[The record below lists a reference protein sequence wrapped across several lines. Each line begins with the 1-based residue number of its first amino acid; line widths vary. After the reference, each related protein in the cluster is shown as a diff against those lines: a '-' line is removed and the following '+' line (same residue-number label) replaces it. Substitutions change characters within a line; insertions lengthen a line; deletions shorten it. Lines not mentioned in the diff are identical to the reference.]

1 MRVVFLNLKKKLEL
15 ITAAPPQ
22 FKREMPQTILGEKVT
37 VYHGTSLA
45 SLYLIARD
53 RKLGSPVG
61 FTSTNYRELER
72 DGVFYVTIQRNYAY
86 TAAYGWASRLWPPAL
101 QQWLAGWEP
110 NQNWIDQIKQL
121 SDITYDRIS
130 TITGIND
137 VLDLYLTMR
146 ALAQAIRPNYRVPD
160 AASVVLE
167 IVMDGN
173 FIRSEA
179 IVDEDIFIWWFMGS
193 GEDVKDKIMRLV
205 LNNKDFR
212 SWIKETTGLDDEEI
226 DSKQRIELELGTE
239 VARRG
244 YLKEYYIRMYR
255 ALREM
260 AENGPYKEAARDF
273 LQRMAPFSDSFFF
286 SRQLSFDESGIKA
299 ITAEI
304 ITKWGEIEKIDLLND
319 NEALDKI
326 ERIMKKGI
334 EWYAKYIREEA
345 TKRRPH

>member
-37 VYHGTSLA
+37 VYHGTTLA

-61 FTSTNYRELER
+61 FTHENCGELTR
-72 DGVFYVTIQRNYAY
+72 DGIFYVTTRENYAY
-86 TAAYGWASRLWPPAL
+86 TAVCGWALLRWPPAL
-101 QQWLAGWEP
+101 QQWLEEWRP
-110 NQNWIDQIKQL
+110 NPNWIDQIKQL

-137 VLDLYLTMR
+137 VLDLYLTMQ
-146 ALAQAIRPNYRVPD
+146 ALAQAIRPGYRVPD
-160 AASVVLE
+160 AAYVILE

-173 FIRSEA
+173 FLRSEA
-179 IVDEDIFIWWFMGS
+179 FVDEDIFFRWFKGRR
-193 GEDVKDKIMRLV
+193 EDVQDKVTKLA
-205 LNNKDFR
+205 LNNEDFR
-212 SWIKETTGLDDEEI
+212 SWIKETTGLNDEEI
-226 DSKQRIELELGTE
+226 NSKTGTE
-239 VARRG
+239 LAVEVVRKG
-244 YLKEYYIRMYR
+244 YYLEYYIRMYR

-260 AENGPYKEAARDF
+260 AENGPYKEDVRDF

-286 SRQLSFDESGIKA
+286 SRQLSFDEGGIKA

-326 ERIMKKGI
+326 EKIMKRGV

-345 TKRRPH
+345 TKERLY